1 MWDYSE
7 KVKQHFFNP
16 KNAKLVSDANARGD
30 VGSISCGDA
39 LSLSLK
45 VNPDTEVIEDA
56 GFQTFGC
63 GSAIASSSALTEIII
78 GKNLDDALKVTNQE
92 IADYLDGLPPEKMH
106 CSVMGMEALHAAVA
120 NYRGEVLEDDHEEG
134 ELICKCFAIDDLMIK
149 RVVKANGLQSL
160 EEVVN
165 YTKAGGA
172 CTSCHEK
179 IEWVLDEALAE
190 MADAGVDVAAVA
202 RANAKVAAPQS
213 DIAASSKPHVVA
225 EVASEDDAE
234 LAKRKAIIEQVID
247 EVRPAV
253 HADGGDIHL
262 VDVEDHLV
270 FVSMSGNCSGCGL
283 SGLTLANLEIKIS
296 DALGE
301 TVTVFPL
308 QPSDDSSDKK
318 EATYDL

>member
-45 VNPDTEVIEDA
+45 VNPDTEIIEDA

-78 GKNLDDALKVTNQE
+78 GKTLDDALKVTNQE
-92 IADYLDGLPPEKMH
+92 IADFLDGLPPEKMH

-120 NYRGEVLEDDHEEG
+120 NYRGEVMEDDHEEG

-149 RVVKANGLQSL
+149 RVVKANGLQSI

-190 MADAGVDVAAVA
+190 MAEAGIDVAAVA
-202 RANAKVAAPQS
+202 RANQKVAAVPQP
-213 DIAASSKPHVVA
+213 IAATAKAKAPVNSDTQDPAH
-225 EVASEDDAE
+225 
-234 LAKRKAIIEQVID
+234 AKRLALIEQVID

-253 HADGGDIHL
+253 QADGGDIQL

-308 QPSDDSSDKK
+308 QPSSADTEKK

>member
-16 KNAKLVSDANARGD
+16 KNAKLLSDANARGD

-45 VNPDTEVIEDA
+45 INPETEVIEDA

-78 GKNLDDALKVTNQE
+78 GKTLEQALKVTNQD

-106 CSVMGMEALHAAVA
+106 CSVMGMEALHAAA
-120 NYRGEVLEDDHEEG
+120 ASYRGESLEDDHEEG
-134 ELICKCFAIDDLMIK
+134 ELICKCFAVDDLMIK
-149 RVVKANGLQSL
+149 RVVKANGLTTVD
-160 EEVVN
+160 EVIN

-179 IEWVLDEALAE
+179 IEWVLDACLAE
-190 MADAGVDVAAVA
+190 MAGDAPAKPLQVAVQALAVVEEIP
-202 RANAKVAAPQS
+202 VAF
-213 DIAASSKPHVVA
+213 DAALA
-225 EVASEDDAE
+225 EKITV
-234 LAKRKAIIEQVID
+234 IEQVIA

-253 HADGGDIHL
+253 QADGGDIRL
-262 VDVEDHLV
+262 VDVEDNLV
-270 FVSMSGNCSGCGL
+270 FVTMSGACTGCGL
-283 SGLTLANLEIKIS
+283 SGLTLANVEVKIS
-296 DALGE
+296 KALGE
-301 TVTVFPL
+301 PYTVFPV
-308 QPSDDSSDKK
+308 QETTPVAKK
-318 EATYDL
+318 EATYDC